1 MNKLQKMI
9 ILAAAVVLLIMAAG
23 AHPQLSL
30 DEQEAIIEAVV
41 QTLNPENMKATVIAE
56 VEADLIAKF
65 NAAGFVGVAGAL
77 SQPLP
82 AATEEPQ
89 PVPTEE
95 PKPAPTEEPQSAET
109 EDPLIS
115 RTADDTTE
123 TFGAWIVSDTLTRGE
138 RTVDDIHDFPEG
150 AVLQPDGTYR
160 GLHAKQVNSYAYT
173 IGEDENGVVK
183 QFHTEYTP
191 NVRFNLDVVFE
202 NDGSVIWPAR
212 IKMCHIGTVGE
223 YTGHAPCVEIDRTYD
238 PVKPGDRAGF
248 TVSAYGS
255 ENLGWTTFYFQ
266 LYDAVSGSPIEGG
279 YGSFTYHAI

>member
-9 ILAAAVVLLIMAAG
+9 ILTAAVVLLIMAAG
-23 AHPQLSL
+23 AHPQLTL
-30 DEQEAIIEAVV
+30 DEQDAIIEAVV
-41 QTLNPENMKATVIAE
+41 QTMNPENMKATVIAE

-65 NAAGFVGVAGAL
+65 TAAGYLGVAGAL
-77 SQPLP
+77 SQPRPAAETPSPAAAEEEQPAGTEELLISKETETAQNETVKPTALP
-82 AATEEPQ
+82 A
-89 PVPTEE
+89 
-95 PKPAPTEEPQSAET
+95 
-109 EDPLIS
+109 
-115 RTADDTTE
+115 
-123 TFGAWIVSDTLTRGE
+123 GE
-138 RTVDDIHDFPEG
+138 RQIDDIHDFPEG
-150 AVLQPDGTYR
+150 AVQQEDGTYR

-191 NVRFNLDVVFE
+191 NTRFNLDVVFE

-212 IKMCHIGTVGE
+212 IKMCHVGTVGE
-223 YTGHAPCVEIDRTYD
+223 YTGHAACVEIDRTYD

>member
-1 MNKLQKMI
+1 MSKLKKMI
-9 ILAAAVVLLIMAAG
+9 ILVAAVVLLIVAAG

-30 DEQEAIIEAVV
+30 DEQNAIVEAVV
-41 QTLNPENMKATVIAE
+41 QTLNPDNMKATVIAE
-56 VEADLIAKF
+56 VEADLIAKLT
-65 NAAGFVGVAGAL
+65 AAGYVGVAGAI

-82 AATEEPQ
+82 AGSMVT
-89 PVPTEE
+89 T
-95 PKPAPTEEPQSAET
+95 PAPTEEPQPAET
-109 EDPLIS
+109 EVPLIS
-115 RTADDTTE
+115 KTSEDTAE
-123 TFGAWIVSDTLTRGE
+123 TPAGTPDRPAGE
-138 RTVDDIHDFPEG
+138 RTIDDIHDFPEG
-150 AVLQPDGTYR
+150 AELQPDGTYR

-183 QFHTEYTP
+183 YFHTEYTP
-191 NVRFNLDVVFE
+191 NKRFNLDVVFE

-212 IKMCHIGTVGE
+212 IKMCHVGTVGE
-223 YTGHAPCVEIDRTYD
+223 YTGHAACVEIDRTYN
-238 PVKPGDRAGF
+238 PVKPGDRCGF

>member
-1 MNKLQKMI
+1 MSKLQKMI
-9 ILAAAVVLLIMAAG
+9 ILAGAVVLLIVAAG

-30 DEQEAIIEAVV
+30 DEQNAIVEAVV
-41 QTLNPENMKATVIAE
+41 QTLNPDNMKVTLMAE
-56 VEADLIAKF
+56 IEADLAAKF
-65 NAAGFVGVAGAL
+65 NAAGYVGVAGAI

-82 AATEEPQ
+82 AVTAEPL

-95 PKPAPTEEPQSAET
+95 PQPAEEETPLITKTSEGSAET
-109 EDPLIS
+109 SE
-115 RTADDTTE
+115 TAAGT
-123 TFGAWIVSDTLTRGE
+123 AVKPAGE
-138 RTVDDIHDFPEG
+138 RVIDDIHDFPEG

-160 GLHAKQVNSYAYT
+160 GLHAKQINSYAYT
-173 IGEDENGVVK
+173 VGEDENGVVR

-191 NVRFNLDVVFE
+191 NVRFNLDMVFE

-212 IKMCHIGTVGE
+212 IKMCHVGTIGE

>member
-1 MNKLQKMI
+1 MSKFQKMI
-9 ILAAAVVLLIMAAG
+9 ILAGAVVLLIMAAG

-30 DEQEAIIEAVV
+30 DEQNAIVEAVV

-56 VEADLIAKF
+56 VEADLAAKF
-65 NAAGFVGVAGAL
+65 TAAGYVGVAGAI

-82 AATEEPQ
+82 AGATEPL

-95 PKPAPTEEPQSAET
+95 PLPAEEETPLITKTSEESAET
-109 EDPLIS
+109 SE
-115 RTADDTTE
+115 TAAGTAAKPA
-123 TFGAWIVSDTLTRGE
+123 GVRVI
-138 RTVDDIHDFPEG
+138 DDIHDFPGE

-173 IGEDENGVVK
+173 VGEDENGVVR

-191 NVRFNLDVVFE
+191 NVRFNLDMVFE

-212 IKMCHIGTVGE
+212 IKMCHVGTVGE
-223 YTGHAPCVEIDRTYD
+223 YTGHAPCVEIDRTFD

>member
-1 MNKLQKMI
+1 MSKYQKMI
-9 ILAAAVVLLIMAAG
+9 LLAAAVVLLIMAAG

-30 DEQEAIIEAVV
+30 DEQDAIVEAVV

-65 NAAGFVGVAGAL
+65 NAAGFVGVAGAI

-82 AATEEPQ
+82 AATEEPL
-89 PVPTEE
+89 PL
-95 PKPAPTEEPQSAET
+95 PTEEPQPAET
-109 EDPLIS
+109 EVLLIS
-115 RTADDTTE
+115 KTSDDLTE
-123 TFGAWIVSDTLTRGE
+123 TSDTAAGAAAVPAGP

-150 AVLQPDGTYR
+150 AELQPDGTYR

-173 IGEDENGVVK
+173 IGEDENGVVR

-212 IKMCHIGTVGE
+212 IKMCHVGTIGE

>member
-1 MNKLQKMI
+1 MKRSQKL
-9 ILAAAVVLLIMAAG
+9 ILIGAAALLLIMAAG

-30 DEQEAIIEAVV
+30 DEQEAVVQAVV
-41 QTLNPENMKATVIAE
+41 QTMNPEAMKATVIAE
-56 VEADLIAKF
+56 VEADLIAKL
-65 NAAGFVGVAGAL
+65 NAAGYVGVAGAIAQPL
-77 SQPLP
+77 QSTPEAAAGPVPEAQLPAEIPFSEAASADPSVPTPTPLP
-82 AATEEPQ
+82 A
-89 PVPTEE
+89 
-95 PKPAPTEEPQSAET
+95 S
-109 EDPLIS
+109 
-115 RTADDTTE
+115 
-123 TFGAWIVSDTLTRGE
+123 E
-138 RTVDDIHDFPEG
+138 RPIDDIRDYANG
-150 AVLQPDGTYR
+150 AVQQPDGTYR

-212 IKMCHIGTVGE
+212 LKMCHTGNVGE
-223 YTGHAPCVEIDRTYD
+223 YTGHAECVEIDRTYD
-238 PVKPGDRAGF
+238 PVKPGGRAAF

-279 YGSFTYHAI
+279 QGSFTYNAI

>member
-1 MNKLQKMI
+1 MSKFQKMI
-9 ILAAAVVLLIMAAG
+9 ILAGAVVLLIMAAG

-30 DEQEAIIEAVV
+30 DEQNAIVEAVV

-56 VEADLIAKF
+56 VEADLAAKF
-65 NAAGFVGVAGAL
+65 TAAGYVGVAGAI

-82 AATEEPQ
+82 AGAAEPL

-95 PKPAPTEEPQSAET
+95 PLPAEEETPLITKTSEESAET
-109 EDPLIS
+109 SE
-115 RTADDTTE
+115 TAAGT
-123 TFGAWIVSDTLTRGE
+123 AAKPAGE
-138 RTVDDIHDFPEG
+138 RVIDDIHDFPGE

-173 IGEDENGVVK
+173 VGEDENGVVR

-191 NVRFNLDVVFE
+191 NVRFNLDMVFE

-212 IKMCHIGTVGE
+212 IKMCHVGTVGE
-223 YTGHAPCVEIDRTYD
+223 YTGHAPCVEIDRTFD

>member
-1 MNKLQKMI
+1 MNKYQKMI
-9 ILAAAVVLLIMAAG
+9 TLIAAAVLLIMAAG

-30 DEQEAIIEAVV
+30 DEQDAIVEAVV
-41 QTLNPENMKATVIAE
+41 QTLNPDNMKATVIAE

-65 NAAGFVGVAGAL
+65 TAAGYLGVAGAI

-82 AATEEPQ
+82 AGTEEPRPAEAEETQ
-89 PVPTEE
+89 P
-95 PKPAPTEEPQSAET
+95 AET
-109 EDPLIS
+109 EVPLIS
-115 RTADDTTE
+115 KTSETATE
-123 TFGAWIVSDTLTRGE
+123 TFENAVASDPLPAGE
-138 RTVDDIHDFPEG
+138 RMIDDIHDFPEG
-150 AVLQPDGTYR
+150 AVLQADGTYR

-191 NVRFNLDVVFE
+191 NVRFNLDMVFE

-212 IKMCHIGTVGE
+212 IKMCHVGTVGE
-223 YTGHAPCVEIDRTYD
+223 YTGHAACVEIDRTYD

>member
-1 MNKLQKMI
+1 MSKLEKMI
-9 ILAAAVVLLIMAAG
+9 ILAGVVVLLIVAAG

-30 DEQEAIIEAVV
+30 DEQDAIVEAVV
-41 QTLNPENMKATVIAE
+41 QTLNPDNMKATLMAE
-56 VEADLIAKF
+56 IEADLAAKF
-65 NAAGFVGVAGAL
+65 NAAGYVGVAGAI

-82 AATEEPQ
+82 AVTAEPL

-95 PKPAPTEEPQSAET
+95 PQPAGEET
-109 EDPLIS
+109 PLITKTS
-115 RTADDTTE
+115 EELTE
-123 TFGAWIVSDTLTRGE
+123 TSEAAAGTAAEPAGE
-138 RTVDDIHDFPEG
+138 RVVDDIHDFPGE
-150 AVLQPDGTYR
+150 AVQQPDGTYR
-160 GLHAKQVNSYAYT
+160 GLHAKLINSYAYT
-173 IGEDENGVVK
+173 VGEDENGVVR

-191 NVRFNLDVVFE
+191 NTRFNLDMVFE

-212 IKMCHIGTVGE
+212 IKMCHVGTIGE
-223 YTGHAPCVEIDRTYD
+223 YTGHTPCVEIDRTYD

-248 TVSAYGS
+248 TVSAHGS

>member
-1 MNKLQKMI
+1 MNKTQKLI
-9 ILAAAVVLLIMAAG
+9 ILIAAAVVLLIMAAG

-30 DEQEAIIEAVV
+30 DEQNAIVEAVV
-41 QTLNPENMKATVIAE
+41 QTLNPDNMKATVVAE
-56 VEADLIAKF
+56 VEADLVAKF
-65 NAAGFVGVAGAL
+65 TAAGYLGVAGAI

-82 AATEEPQ
+82 AAAEESLT
-89 PVPTEE
+89 VPTEE
-95 PKPAPTEEPQSAET
+95 PQAAET
-109 EDPLIS
+109 EVPLITK
-115 RTADDTTE
+115 TADDSTE
-123 TFGAWIVSDTLTRGE
+123 TSETPAGSAALPAGE
-138 RTVDDIHDFPEG
+138 RPVDDIHDYPEG
-150 AVLQPDGTYR
+150 AELQPDGTYR
-160 GLHAKQVNSYAYT
+160 GLHAT

-212 IKMCHIGTVGE
+212 IKMCHVGTVGE
-223 YTGHAPCVEIDRTYD
+223 YTGHAACVEIDRTYD

>member
-1 MNKLQKMI
+1 MSKMQKMI
-9 ILAAAVVLLIMAAG
+9 IFVAAVVLLIMAAG

-30 DEQEAIIEAVV
+30 DEQNAIIEAVV
-41 QTLNPENMKATVIAE
+41 QTLNPDNMKATVIAE
-56 VEADLIAKF
+56 VEADLAAKF
-65 NAAGFVGVAGAL
+65 TAAGYVGVAGAI
-77 SQPLP
+77 SQGLPAGTEVPLP
-82 AATEEPQ
+82 VSTEEPQ
-89 PVPTEE
+89 P
-95 PKPAPTEEPQSAET
+95 AET
-109 EDPLIS
+109 EELLIS
-115 RTADDTTE
+115 KNPE
-123 TFGAWIVSDTLTRGE
+123 VSAGSDENAAGSSSLPVAE
-138 RTVDDIHDFPEG
+138 RTVDDIHDYPEG

-212 IKMCHIGTVGE
+212 IKMCHVGTVGE

>member
-1 MNKLQKMI
+1 MSKFQKMI
-9 ILAAAVVLLIMAAG
+9 ILAGAVVLLIMAAG

-30 DEQEAIIEAVV
+30 DEQNAIVEAVV

-56 VEADLIAKF
+56 VEADLAAKF
-65 NAAGFVGVAGAL
+65 TAAGYVGVAGAI

-82 AATEEPQ
+82 AGAAESL

-95 PKPAPTEEPQSAET
+95 PLPAET
-109 EDPLIS
+109 EVPLI
-115 RTADDTTE
+115 TKDPED
-123 TFGAWIVSDTLTRGE
+123 GAENAVVSDALPTAE
-138 RTVDDIHDFPEG
+138 RTIDDIHDFPEG

-173 IGEDENGVVK
+173 IGEDENGVVR

-212 IKMCHIGTVGE
+212 IKMCHVGTVGE
-223 YTGHAPCVEIDRTYD
+223 YTGHAPCVEIDRTFD